1 MRGGVNMTV
10 DYRDPTA
17 ITEPGTIDQSKVS
30 EANKQLAKWLREKMY
45 GVDVREA
52 LARLAEQTSSDVYDD
67 RVIAL
72 ALQTLTDKLSKEWED
87 TLAGATQDSEVK
99 NARIDVNGLVYTT
112 LKSRIDVLQLST
124 VTTLYVTDV
133 QEIQTLRLLNLTQSS
148 SPMRYTK
155 VATVEDIFTGD
166 PGLKIQDVSKI
177 RIVKVSDI

>member
-1 MRGGVNMTV
+1 MTV

-17 ITEPGTIDQSKVS
+17 ITEPDTIDQSKVS

-67 RVIAL
+67 RVVAL
-72 ALQTLTDKLSKEWED
+72 SLQALVDKISKEWQD

-99 NARIDVNGLVYTT
+99 NARTDVNGLVYTT
-112 LKSRIDVLQLST
+112 LKSRIDALQLST
-124 VTTLYVTDV
+124 ATTLYVTDV
-133 QEIQTLRLLNLTQSS
+133 QEIQTLRLLNLSQTS
-148 SPMRYTK
+148 SPVGFLK
-155 VATVEDIFTGD
+155 AATVEDVFTGD

>member
-1 MRGGVNMTV
+1 MTV

-17 ITEPGTIDQSKVS
+17 IDEPDTIDQSKVS
-30 EANKQLAKWLREKMY
+30 DANKKLAKWLREKMY

-67 RVIAL
+67 RAVAATLQAL
-72 ALQTLTDKLSKEWED
+72 VDNLTSEWQD

-112 LKSRIDVLQLST
+112 LKSRIDALQIST
-124 VTTLYVTDV
+124 ATTLYVSNV
-133 QEIQTLRLLNLTQSS
+133 QEVQTLRLLNLTQTSI
-148 SPMRYTK
+148 PMRYAK
-155 VATVEDIFTGD
+155 VATVEDVFTGD

>member
-1 MRGGVNMTV
+1 MTV

-17 ITEPGTIDQSKVS
+17 IDEPDTIDQSKVS
-30 EANKQLAKWLREKMY
+30 EANKKLAKWLREKMY

-72 ALQTLTDKLSKEWED
+72 ALQALADKLSKEWQD

-99 NARIDVNGLVYTT
+99 NARIDVNGVVYTT
-112 LKSRIDVLQLST
+112 LKSRIDALQLST
-124 VTTLYVTDV
+124 ATMLYVTDV
-133 QEIQTLRLLNLTQSS
+133 QEIQTLRLLNLTQNS
-148 SPMRYTK
+148 SPMRYAK
-155 VATVEDIFTGD
+155 VATVEDVFTGD